1 MKRFV
6 LPTLKVLIA
15 LVIAVALTKI
25 AFFPSS
31 GQEATTGPSA
41 GFEIAAQTTTATVG
55 DVSNTIDVKGQVVQ
69 DAAVNAPATLA
80 GSVDSFAVSEGATV
94 TKGEP
99 LVYLKKVEPQDPA
112 VSTDEDGNE
121 VTTPVAD
128 KVTWATVYS
137 PAAGTVSLKVLEDQE
152 TAVGD
157 VLATG
162 TPGTY
167 SATGTITPSQQYQLT
182 NAPKTASL
190 TLDGG
195 PAPFDC
201 TGLTIGTKPTSQT
214 TTDADGATTTTQG
227 DGTSVEVR
235 CPIPSD
241 QKVFPG
247 LPVTIGIDAGSATGA
262 VLVPVTAVEGSTGKG
277 EVWVVPAD
285 GDADKAEKR
294 DVTLGVNDG
303 TNVQVTDG
311 LKEGETVLLFVPGK
325 DTTRTGEP
333 NTCDEYACYDEK
345 GQEYL

>member
-112 VSTDEDGNE
+112 VSTNE

-157 VLATG
+157 VLATV

>member
-157 VLATG
+157 VLATV

-303 TNVQVTDG
+303 TNVQVTGG
-311 LKEGETVLLFVPGK
+311 LAEGETVLLFVPGK

>member
-128 KVTWATVYS
+128 KVTWAPVYS

-157 VLATG
+157 VLATV

-303 TNVQVTDG
+303 TNVQVTGG
-311 LKEGETVLLFVPGK
+311 LAEGETVLLFVPGK

>member
-15 LVIAVALTKI
+15 LVIAAALTKI

-31 GQEATTGPSA
+31 GKDAATGPTA
-41 GFEIAAQTTTATVG
+41 GFEVAAQTTTATVG
-55 DVSNTIDVKGQVVQ
+55 DVSNTITVKGRIVQ

-80 GSVDSFAVSEGATV
+80 GTVDSFAVTDGAAV

-99 LVYLKKVEPQDPA
+99 LVYLKKTEAQNPVVA
-112 VSTDEDGNE
+112 TDADGNQTE
-121 VTTPVAD
+121 TPVAD
-128 KVTWATVYS
+128 KVTWSTVYA
-137 PAAGTVSLKVLEDQE
+137 PAAGTVSLKVLKDQA

-157 VLATG
+157 VVATVA
-162 TPGTY
+162 PGTY
-167 SATGTITPSQQYQLT
+167 SATGTITPAQQYQLT
-182 NAPKTASL
+182 NAPTTASL
-190 TLDGG
+190 TLEGG
-195 PAPFDC
+195 PAPFQC
-201 TGLTIGTKPTSQT
+201 QGLIIGTKATSQT
-214 TTDADGATTTTQG
+214 TTGADGSTTTTEG

-235 CPIPSD
+235 CPVPAD

-247 LPVTIGIDAGSATGA
+247 LPVTIGVDAGSATGA

-303 TNVQVTDG
+303 TNVQVTGG
-311 LKEGETVLLFVPGK
+311 LAEGETVLLFVPGK